1 MLKIKIQK
9 THKEIK
15 TPNYA
20 HKGDAG
26 ADIYSAE
33 EDYTLKP
40 GERKGFKTGI
50 KMEIPKGYA
59 ALFWDKSGLA
69 INHGIKTMGGVIDST
84 YRGEFVVILKNL
96 GEVEY
101 KIEKY
106 SKISQILIQKVE
118 EVEFEE
124 VGRLENTERNDRG
137 FGSTGIN

>member
-9 THKEIK
+9 INKDVK
-15 TPNYA
+15 VPCYA

-33 EDYTLKP
+33 EDYILKP
-40 GERKGFKTGI
+40 GERKGFKTGV
-50 KMEIPKGYA
+50 KMEIPEGYV

-69 INHGIKTMGGVIDST
+69 INYGIKTMGGVIDST

-96 GEVEY
+96 GEIEY

-118 EVEFEE
+118 EAEFEE
-124 VGRLENTERNDRG
+124 VNSLVSTKRGDNG
-137 FGSTGIN
+137 FGSTGTN